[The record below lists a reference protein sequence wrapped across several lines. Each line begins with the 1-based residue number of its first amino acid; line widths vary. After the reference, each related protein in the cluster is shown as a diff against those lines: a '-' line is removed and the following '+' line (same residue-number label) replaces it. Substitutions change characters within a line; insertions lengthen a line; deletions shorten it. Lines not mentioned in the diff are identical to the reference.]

1 MKQNFFQRLGKGL
14 KYAFGVYGYGYD
26 ATKNSRYR
34 EQKKLYGGVQ
44 SEDRELPMGD
54 RLSLIT
60 LLLDQ
65 KRNNP
70 VVKSLCRLREEDT
83 IGSGIM
89 PRPQTGDE
97 GVDRELVQMWN
108 EYSDDCEVSGM
119 SMMDTQKL
127 LSSMPMIHGDG
138 GLVCIDDGRVQLI
151 AGEQIGTGDTASDIV
166 DTMNDPL
173 IVEGVKINESGMPVG
188 YFVGSRSSGSL
199 EDVQLIDAKHFIH
212 HTKRMRAGQLRGV
225 PELATAVDA
234 LMDVQEYE
242 QTEMLSAKVSAM
254 LAATV
259 KRENSLDFEIGD
271 RTEDNDRLSFFE
283 PGQFHYLEPGESV
296 DVISS
301 NGRPNV
307 NGIEWLK
314 YKLRVVGSTV
324 GVPVEFLLMTI
335 GETSFSA
342 SQGMVLL
349 YQNTI
354 EAEQRQVIQ
363 TLRKWWRHKINTL
376 IATGEMNFSETVDP
390 YSVHWQP
397 QGFRWINRSSQ
408 VQADSN
414 YLQMGAISLE
424 NITSQFGTNPETV
437 FLNKAKEIQKAKE
450 VAEAHGLDHW
460 RDLFNPIT
468 TFGNW
473 SYDKEIENDLVDE
486 NPIDNE

>member
-1 MKQNFFQRLGKGL
+1 MKPTFLKRLGAGL
-14 KYAFGVYGYGYD
+14 RYAFGVYGYGYD

-34 EQKKLYGGVQ
+34 EQKKLFGGVQ

-70 VVKSLCRLREEDT
+70 VVKALCRLREEDT
-83 IGSGIM
+83 IGSGIH

-97 GVDRELVQMWN
+97 VLDAELTEMWR
-108 EYSDDCEVSGM
+108 EYSDNCEVSGL

-127 LSSMPMIHGDG
+127 ISSMPLIHGDG

-166 DTMNDPL
+166 EHGNDPM
-173 IVEGVKINESGMPVG
+173 IIEGVKIDKVGRPIG
-188 YFVGSRSSGSL
+188 YFVGSRSTGSL
-199 EDVQLIDAKHFIH
+199 EDVQFIDTEHFIH

-242 QTEMLSAKVSAM
+242 KTEMLSAKVSAM
-254 LAATV
+254 LSATV

-271 RTEDNDRLSFFE
+271 RGESEERLSSFE

-296 DVISS
+296 DVISA

-314 YKLRVVGSTV
+314 YKLRVVGSVV

-354 EAEQRQVIQ
+354 EAEQRQVVQ
-363 TLRKWWRHKINTL
+363 TLRKWWRHKVSTL
-376 IATGEMNFSETVDP
+376 IASGEL
-390 YSVHWQP
+390 SV
-397 QGFRWINRSSQ
+397 G
-408 VQADSN
+408 DS
-414 YLQMGAISLE
+414 
-424 NITSQFGTNPETV
+424 V
-437 FLNKAKEIQKAKE
+437 NKAKEIQKAKAIAKE
-450 VAEAHGLDHW
+450 FELDSW

-473 SYDKEIENDLVDE
+473 SYDKALESEVVDE
-486 NPIDNE
+486 TTIDNE